1 MEALIVGAILLF
13 ILEYDRKIDTNRF
26 IKDNE
31 FYFKSLKE
39 KDYEFYVR
47 AKYGENIDINKLFS
61 SRIRNGIITFVIF
74 MFLFLTQL
82 NFLNVIASF
91 LISYLVY
98 KSQYS
103 GLRSYYRRH
112 LHEIDSMLPYYLKN
126 IEILIQHY
134 TVPMAMMKSIEDAPD
149 IFKLGLKKMINRISA
164 GDSSIEPYM
173 EFAREYPVR
182 DSMRMMRLLYR
193 LGLGAQENKQEQ
205 LLMFARTVSSLQG
218 KARDQRY
225 KDRLANM
232 EKRTL
237 VMLVVTGGGTM
248 AILLLSMLLVFQF

>member
-1 MEALIVGAILLF
+1 MEALLVGIILLF
-13 ILEYDRKIDTNRF
+13 ILEYDQKINTNKF

-47 AKYGENIDINKLFS
+47 AKYGESVDIDKLFS
-61 SRIRNGIITFVIF
+61 TRIRNGIITFIIF
-74 MFLFLTQL
+74 MFFFLSRL
-82 NFLNVIASF
+82 NFLNVMAAL

-98 KSQYS
+98 KSQYTS
-103 GLRSYYRRH
+103 LRGYYRKH
-112 LHEIDSMLPYYLKN
+112 LHQIDSMLPYYLKN

-134 TVPMAMMKSIEDAPD
+134 TVPMAIMKSLEEAPD
-149 IFKLGLKKMINRISA
+149 IFKLGLRKMINRIGS

-205 LLMFARTVSSLQG
+205 LLMFARTVSTLQG
-218 KARDQRY
+218 KAREQKYR
-225 KDRLANM
+225 DRLANM

-237 VMLVVTGGGTM
+237 VMLVVTGAGTM
-248 AILLLSMLLVFQF
+248 AILLLSMLMVFQF